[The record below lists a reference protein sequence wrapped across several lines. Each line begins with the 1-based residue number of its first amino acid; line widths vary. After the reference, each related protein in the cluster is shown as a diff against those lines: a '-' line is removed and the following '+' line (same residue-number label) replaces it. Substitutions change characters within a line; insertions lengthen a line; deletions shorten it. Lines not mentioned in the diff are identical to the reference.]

1 MAFDFLTDTSYT
13 FEDKKSYENVILLLR
28 RHWFTLFLK
37 FLGYLLLGLLPLI
50 AYIGIRFM
58 TSSSLG
64 GLLGL
69 IAVIY
74 YLIWWYGLFYVITMY
89 LLDVWIV
96 SDHRVID
103 SEQHGFFNRTVAEL
117 SLEKIQDISV
127 QIVGF
132 FPTWLDYGE
141 LQIQTAGTQEKF
153 FFKEIPD
160 PVGVKDAIVEAH
172 NQFIELHRD
181 GIEVH
186 EQPFE
191 IGSMTPLD
199 TDTPV

>member
-103 SEQHGFFNRTVAEL
+103 SEQHGFFKRTTAEIHL
-117 SLEKIQDISV
+117 AKIQDISV
-127 QIVGF
+127 AVAGVI
-132 FPTWLDYGE
+132 PTFLDFGSLE
-141 LQIQTAGTQEKF
+141 VQSAGAAEKF
-153 FFKEIPD
+153 FFKQIPH
-160 PVGVKDAIVEAH
+160 PNTV
-172 NQFIELHRD
+172 RD
-181 GIEVH
+181 TI
-186 EQPFE
+186 
-191 IGSMTPLD
+191 MN
-199 TDTPV
+199 